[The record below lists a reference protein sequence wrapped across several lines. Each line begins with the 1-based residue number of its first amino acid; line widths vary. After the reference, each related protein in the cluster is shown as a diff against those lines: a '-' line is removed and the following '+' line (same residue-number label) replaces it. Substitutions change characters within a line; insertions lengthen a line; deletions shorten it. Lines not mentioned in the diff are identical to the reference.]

1 MTQKVNTQIKRST
14 KLSDWDYDS
23 RQIYPVTDVTDHES
37 MLMHLEQSEFR
48 LRRLVA
54 PFKRVRR

>member
-1 MTQKVNTQIKRST
+1 MTQKVNTQMKRST

-23 RQIYPVTDVTDHES
+23 RQIYSVTDVTDHES
-37 MLMHLEQSEFR
+37 LLMHLEQSEFR

-54 PFKRVRR
+54 PFSRVKG

>member
-23 RQIYPVTDVTDHES
+23 RQIYSVTDVTDHES